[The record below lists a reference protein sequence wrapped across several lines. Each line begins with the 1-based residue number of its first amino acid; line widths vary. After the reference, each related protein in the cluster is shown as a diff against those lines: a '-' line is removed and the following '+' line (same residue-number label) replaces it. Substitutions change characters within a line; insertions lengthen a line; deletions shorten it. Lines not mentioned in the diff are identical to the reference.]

1 MKQFLKLPDRLAAI
15 AGYIDEGSAV
25 ADIGTDHGFLPVY
38 LAQNGL
44 SRNIIASDISSSSL
58 GSARRT
64 AQKYGVAHMISFIA
78 APGLSCVGEKGA
90 DTIIIAGVGGETIAG
105 ILADAPWTNKHN
117 VKLILQPQTKT
128 AGLCAW
134 LRENGYVISDAKLT
148 RDNGRFYVIIVAG
161 GGISESVLEP
171 ELEMLTRLMYKK
183 DPLFTGYLDE
193 LINKTSRILEG
204 AKDSVSAD
212 HLNTALKLSVYLSL
226 KEVNK
231 NWRE

>member
-44 SRNIIASDISSSSL
+44 SRNIIASDISSGSL
-58 GSARRT
+58 DSARRT
-64 AQKYGVAHMISFIA
+64 AQKHGVADMISFIV
-78 APGLSCVGEKGA
+78 APGLSGISGNGV
-90 DTIIIAGVGGETIAG
+90 DTIVIAGVGGETIAG

-128 AGLCAW
+128 DGLCIW
-134 LRENGYVISDAKLT
+134 LRENGYIISDAKLT
-148 RDNGRFYVIIVAG
+148 RDNGRFYVIMIAKG
-161 GGISESVLEP
+161 GKSESVLEP

-183 DPLFTGYLDE
+183 DPLFTGYLDG
-193 LINKTSRILEG
+193 LINKTSRILEDI
-204 AKDSVSAD
+204 KNSVSAD
-212 HLNTALKLSVYLSL
+212 HLKTALKLSVYLSL